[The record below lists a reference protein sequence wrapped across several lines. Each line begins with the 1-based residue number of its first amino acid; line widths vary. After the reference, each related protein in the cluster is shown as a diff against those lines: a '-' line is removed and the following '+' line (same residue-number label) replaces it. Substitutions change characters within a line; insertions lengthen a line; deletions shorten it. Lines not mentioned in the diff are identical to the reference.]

1 MPNTYTELRQTVL
14 GTTTPSVTFDLT
26 GISGYTDLIVV
37 ISARGNNAGTGDQ
50 VKLQVNADTGN
61 NYSRTIL
68 YGTGSAAASA
78 RTSSTNS
85 ILIDYVAGNTAAA
98 GTFGLCTI
106 NLMNYS
112 NSTTFKTI
120 LSRAGTAGDLVE
132 ANVGLWRNTAAIT
145 SIIISP
151 GIGTNWLTGSTF
163 SLYGIANADQGAAKA
178 TGGMITEDSQYWYH
192 TFGATGAFIPK
203 QSLTCDVLVV
213 AGGGASS
220 FNYAGGGGAGGLLAF
235 TSQSLTAI
243 SYNVTVGAGGSAG
256 TSIGVRGTNGNDS
269 QFGAL
274 TLVKGGGA
282 GGASEGSSQRTGLTG
297 GSGGGGG
304 GADTNQSYTGTNAG
318 GSPTTSQGFA
328 GGAGR
333 GISGSGS
340 VGGGGGGA
348 GAAGQDAPSS
358 PFSAGSGGVGTSTYS
373 SWGLVTGTGQNVSGT
388 VYYAGGGGGGAYG
401 GPAVG
406 AAGLGG
412 GGVGVLGTVGTAGIA
427 NTGGGAGGSGSGS
440 AGGAGGSGVVI
451 VRYAK

>member
-26 GISGYTDLIVV
+26 GISGYTDLVVV
-37 ISARGNNAGTGDQ
+37 ISARGNNAGSADQ

-163 SLYGIANADQGAAKA
+163 SLYGIANADLGAAKA
-178 TGGMITEDSQYWYH
+178 TGGMITEDANYWYH
-192 TFGATGAFIPK
+192 TFGSSGTFTPK
-203 QSLTCDVLVV
+203 QALTCDYLVV
-213 AGGGASS
+213 AGGGGGGQLATGAG
-220 FNYAGGGGAGGLLAF
+220 AGGGGAGGLRS
-235 TSQSLTAI
+235 TVTA
-243 SYNVTVGAGGSAG
+243 TGGG
-256 TSIGVRGTNGNDS
+256 
-269 QFGAL
+269 GAL
-274 TLVKGGGA
+274 ESALSLLSGTPYTVTIGA
-282 GGASEGSSQRTGLTG
+282 GGAAGSSSAGTNGVNSVFATITSTGGGGGAPGNNAGSSTGSNG
-297 GSGGGGG
+297 GSGGGSGSATTTRTAG
-304 GADTNQSYTGTNAG
+304 IASPSGQGYAG
-318 GSPTTSQGFA
+318 GIGAQQPTNYG
-328 GGAGR
+328 
-333 GISGSGS
+333 
-340 VGGGGGGA
+340 GGGGGGA
-348 GAAGQDAPSS
+348 GAVGNNGGANGGAGGNGIATSIS
-358 PFSAGSGGVGTSTYS
+358 GTSTIY
-373 SWGLVTGTGQNVSGT
+373 
-388 VYYAGGGGGGAYG
+388 GGGGGAAISGAG
-401 GPAVG
+401 GT
-406 AAGLGG
+406 GG
-412 GGVGVLGTVGTAGIA
+412 GGTGGTGGGTGQTAGTA
-427 NTGGGAGGSGSGS
+427 NTGGGGGSGYGSGPAAAGGSGI
-440 AGGAGGSGVVI
+440 VI